1 MFGIVDH
8 QNIYFMR
15 FKQWLEDIGLMQ
27 GGSYLPFGNNDRLA
41 YGVQSK
47 WVATDKKSD
56 PDAGMRPAEKTF
68 GFRSPEDLKASKE
81 RRAKTIDRSTD
92 NKVVPMRNDRADI
105 VY

>member
-1 MFGIVDH
+1 
-8 QNIYFMR
+8 MR

-27 GGSYLPFGNNDRLA
+27 GGSYLAFGNNDRLA
-41 YGVQSK
+41 HGVKSK
-47 WVATDKKSD
+47 WVATDKKPD
-56 PDAGMRPAEKTF
+56 PDADMRPPEKTF

-92 NKVVPMRNDRADI
+92 NKAVPRRDDRPDI